1 MYNDILRKLRSNK
14 KVSQQVVAEYLN
26 ITKQAYSL
34 YECGKREPDFE
45 TLLKLGEYFDVSVD
59 YLLRGSVDEPEE
71 TSEPTDEDIKFAL
84 FNGSEG
90 ITDEM
95 FAEVKQFA
103 EMVKLRE
110 ETKRKK

>member
-1 MYNDILRKLRSNK
+1 MTYFDRIKELRKEAKLT
-14 KVSQQVVAEYLN
+14 QAQMAEYLG
-26 ITKQAYSL
+26 ISQQGYAL
-34 YECGKREPDFE
+34 YESGKRKIDFE

-59 YLLRGSVDEPEE
+59 YLLKDEP
-71 TSEPTDEDIKFAL
+71 SVQAEPTNEDIKFAL

>member
-1 MYNDILRKLRSNK
+1 MNTLKELRTSRKIAQQEIADYLGVSRQCYSN
-14 KVSQQVVAEYLN
+14 
-26 ITKQAYSL
+26 
-34 YECGKREPDFE
+34 YETGKREPDFE
-45 TLLKLGEYFDVSVD
+45 TLLKLGEYFEVSVD
-59 YLLRGSVDEPEE
+59 YLLRGSVEEPAE
-71 TSEPTDEDIKFAL
+71 TSEPTDDDIKFAL